1 MQSQAALKK
10 LRDERLSD
18 AEAAGDQAAQLAE
31 LRAAADTAEDR
42 SNELLAALSQAEAAA
57 AEAAQ
62 VASSAKAELAAC
74 RTQLQ
79 DEGRAAAAELESLGR
94 QMEDAA
100 TEAAGKAAEL
110 EAEAESR
117 LAEAEKQ
124 YEKKLQNA
132 EKLRETLEA
141 RLAATASNTSERVAE
156 AERRETKPF
165 LRCVLLD
172 TLIALT

>member
-79 DEGRAAAAELESLGR
+79 DEGRAAAAELESLRR

-117 LAEAEKQ
+117 LDEAEKQ
-124 YEKKLQNA
+124 YEKMLQNA
-132 EKLRETLEA
+132 EKLRRHWRRGLQPLLRILQNVLRRLSVA
-141 RLAATASNTSERVAE
+141 RRN
-156 AERRETKPF
+156 PF